1 MNAEAREYCET
12 CGEPL
17 GSCACSASGE
27 PAISRALG
35 RDLLARDAL
44 RELGAHA
51 VIVAGQWA
59 RIVCEGD
66 VYAVYFDGGDLPP
79 LRARGLPSEVLALAE
94 VHVRQAARK

>member
-1 MNAEAREYCET
+1 MNAEVREYCET

-17 GSCACSASGE
+17 GSCACSTSSE

-35 RDLLARDAL
+35 RDLLPRDEL

-51 VIVAGQWA
+51 VNVGGRWA
-59 RIVCEGD
+59 RIVDEGD

-79 LRARGLPSEVLALAE
+79 LRAKGLPSEVLALADA
-94 VHVRQAARK
+94 HVREWARK